1 MTIVIFGAGNIGRS
15 FIGQLFG
22 RAGYRVLF
30 VDVNQALVAELNRRR
45 EYRVE
50 VKGPRPEEIVVR
62 DVAAIDGRDAGR
74 VAEALAEA
82 DLAATAVGQGALPH
96 LFPVIAQ
103 GLQRR
108 RAAGRPPLDLL
119 LCENLRHAAQVF
131 AEGLRPHLPA
141 DFPMEAYLGL
151 VETSIGKMVPI
162 MPEAVVRQ
170 DPLVIHAEAYNTL
183 PVDARAFRGPIPTVP
198 GLDPKQNMAAH
209 VDRKSFIH
217 NLGHAA
223 CAYLG
228 FIHDPSLR
236 YVWQVVR
243 VAELRAKAKAAMWES
258 GRALMR
264 RYPDEFTE
272 ENQEAHI
279 EDLLERFGNEA
290 LGDTIFRVGRDLPRK
305 LSRQDRIVGAL
316 LLDAAE
322 DVPAPSTLATLV
334 AALSFGATDEH
345 GRPFPADEEFARTFE
360 SRGLDWVLTEVC
372 GLDAAVPA
380 EARIREEVVRLSS

>member
-30 VDVNQALVAELNRRR
+30 VDVDEVLVAELNRRG

-62 DVAAIDGRDAGR
+62 GVAAINGRDAGR
-74 VAEALAEA
+74 VAEALVEA

-96 LFPVIAQ
+96 LFPVIAE
-103 GLQRR
+103 GLRRR

-119 LCENLRHAAQVF
+119 ICENLRHAAPAF
-131 AEGLRPHLPA
+131 AEGLRPHLPV
-141 DFPMEAYLGL
+141 DFPMEEYVGL

-162 MPEAVVRQ
+162 MPEAVKQR
-170 DPLVIHAEAYNTL
+170 DPLVIYAEAYNTL
-183 PVDARAFRGPIPTVP
+183 PVDAKAFRGAIPEVP

-223 CAYLG
+223 CAYRG
-228 FIHDPSLR
+228 YAHDPSLQ

-243 VAELRAKAKAAMWES
+243 IPELRAAAKAAMWES

-264 RYPDEFTE
+264 RYPEEFTE
-272 ENQEAHI
+272 ESQEAHI

-305 LSRQDRIVGAL
+305 LSRHDRIVGAL

-322 DVPAPSTLATLV
+322 GVPAPATIATLV
-334 AALSFGATDEH
+334 AALSFRATDEH
-345 GRPFPADEEFARTFE
+345 GRLYPADEEFARNFE
-360 SRGLDWVLTEVC
+360 ARGVEWVLTEVC
-372 GLDAAVPA
+372 GLA
-380 EARIREEVVRLSS
+380 EEAGIREAVARLSS

>member
-30 VDVNQALVAELNRRR
+30 VDVDEALVAELNRRR

-50 VKGPRPEEIVVR
+50 VKGPRPEEVVVR
-62 DVAAIDGRDAGR
+62 GVAAIHGRDAER
-74 VAEALAEA
+74 VAEALTKA

-96 LFPVIAQ
+96 LFPVIAE
-103 GLQRR
+103 GLRRR
-108 RAAGRPPLDLL
+108 RAAGRPPLDILI
-119 LCENLRHAAQVF
+119 CENLRHAAPVF
-131 AEGLRPHLPA
+131 AEGLRSHLPV
-141 DFPMEAYLGL
+141 DFPMEEYVGL

-162 MPEAVVRQ
+162 MPETVRQ
-170 DPLVIHAEAYNTL
+170 RDPLVVYAEAYNTL
-183 PVDARAFRGPIPTVP
+183 PVDAKAFRGPIPTVP

-223 CAYLG
+223 CAYRGYVL
-228 FIHDPSLR
+228 DPSLE
-236 YVWQVVR
+236 YLWQVVR
-243 VAELRAKAKAAMWES
+243 IPELRVAAKAAMWES
-258 GRALMR
+258 GRALLR
-264 RYPDEFTE
+264 RYPGEFTE

-322 DVPAPSTLATLV
+322 GVPAPATIAALV
-334 AALSFGATDEH
+334 AALSFRATDEH
-345 GRPFPADEEFARTFE
+345 GRRYPADAEFVRSFE
-360 SRGLDWVLTEVC
+360 ARGLDWVLTEVC
-372 GLDAAVPA
+372 GLDPAVPVEQA
-380 EARIREEVVRLSS
+380 IREAVAASL